1 MVWVLLLCHRMSY
14 PTCDILYAAK
24 GGKKMGTMYL
34 KTRYNCYAGRYA
46 KSLDAVR
53 RAEKRDCLK
62 TLAKHTLPQY
72 VVSKAYITAIS
83 TTFCSILL
91 P

>member
-1 MVWVLLLCHRMSY
+1 ME
-14 PTCDILYAAK
+14 
-24 GGKKMGTMYL
+24 TMYL

-46 KSLDAVR
+46 KSLDDGR

-62 TLAKHTLPQY
+62 TLAKRITPQY
-72 VVSKAYITAIS
+72 VVSKAYITVIL
-83 TTFCSILL
+83 TTFCGFLL